1 MCFSTEASFTAALVL
16 GVAGGLTLK
25 NTTSKSQFFIAAIPL
40 LFAIQ
45 QFSEGLI
52 WLYLGKHIGTHEM
65 FIHAQ
70 LSFLTFAFLIWPI
83 WIPLSFFMIEPIKW
97 KRIALLILLS
107 FGIALSF
114 LNLTYA
120 MREDISISIVNHSI
134 QYSGHVPEQMITY
147 PLITLLPMFI
157 SSLRNIW
164 IYGLLTLL
172 AFIAANYFYTATF
185 TSVWCFFSA
194 VISIMIYKI
203 LKDNLTDIEKGSF
216 EEIK

>member
-16 GVAGGLTLK
+16 GAAGGLTLK

-52 WLYLGKHIGTHEM
+52 WLYLSKNIGTHEM
-65 FIHAQ
+65 FINAVR
-70 LSFLTFAFLIWPI
+70 SFLTFAFLIWPI
-83 WIPLSFFMIEPIKW
+83 WIPLSFLVIEPVKW
-97 KRIALLILLS
+97 KQILLLIILCC
-107 FGIALSF
+107 GVALSL

-120 MREDISISIVNHSI
+120 MREDVSISIVNHSV
-134 QYSGHVPEQMITY
+134 QYSGNIPKQVIIY
-147 PLITLLPMFI
+147 PLITMLPIFI
-157 SSLRNIW
+157 SSLKNVW
-164 IYGLLTLL
+164 IYGLLTLI
-172 AFIAANYFYTATF
+172 AFVVANYFYTTTF

-194 VISIMIYKI
+194 IVSFVIYKI
-203 LKDNLTDIEKGSF
+203 LRENQSSIENGSL